1 MVHAFRDHV
10 LRRCLQAGR
19 LTTAR
24 EWRFLAETDLPGGRG
39 NPGDGWRGR
48 LPRRLARRPAPRN
61 IRYAAEPAFLG
72 ADVSTAS
79 VGSPSPTPNWKAR
92 YLNEFTDLG
101 EGP

>member
-1 MVHAFRDHV
+1 MAGCPAA
-10 LRRCLQAGR
+10 LR
-19 LTTAR
+19 
-24 EWRFLAETDLPGGRG
+24 GGR
-39 NPGDGWRGR
+39 RS
-48 LPRRLARRPAPRN
+48 RN